1 MFTRTRTRTRL
12 AGSVAAVVI
21 AASTLI
27 GVAPQATAAAPYCGI
42 TWGSLAKA
50 RPGSPVNSLTNVRSG
65 RHACYDRLVID
76 LKGTTRTGFDVRY
89 VTTVAAQGSGKAI
102 PLRGGARLAITV
114 ESPAY
119 TPAGTSTYGPSNRSE
134 LVNVS
139 GYSTLRQV
147 AWGGSFEG
155 QSTIGLGVRARLPY
169 RVFTLTDTS
178 AGTTRVVIDV
188 AHRWS

>member
-1 MFTRTRTRTRL
+1 MSTRTRI

-27 GVAPQATAAAPYCGI
+27 GVAPQATAAGPYCGI
-42 TWGSLAKA
+42 TWGSLARSTTA
-50 RPGSPVNSLTNVRSG
+50 SPVNTLTNVRSG
-65 RHACYDRLVID
+65 RHACFDRLVID
-76 LKGTTRTGFDVRY
+76 LKGTKRTGFEARY
-89 VTTVAAQGSGKAI
+89 VTAVAAQGSGRAI

-119 TPAGTSTYGPSNRSE
+119 NSAGKATYLPASRSA

-139 GYSTLRQV
+139 GYSTFRQV

-155 QSTIGLGVRARLPY
+155 QTTIGLGVRARLPY
-169 RVFTLTDTS
+169 RVFTLTDTT